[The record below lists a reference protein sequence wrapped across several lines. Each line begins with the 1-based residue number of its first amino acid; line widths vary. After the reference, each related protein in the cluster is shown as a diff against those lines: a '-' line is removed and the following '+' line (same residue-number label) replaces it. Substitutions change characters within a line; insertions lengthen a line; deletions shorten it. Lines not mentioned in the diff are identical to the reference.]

1 MDNENI
7 YDAAYSETEVS
18 EEGEV
23 KHTFNEEP
31 NKDKK
36 KKKKNNYILYPRY
49 SLIPS
54 RIFTPFK
61 NLHVKSPYKI
71 NLYLWF

>member
-36 KKKKNNYILYPRY
+36 KKKKNRNGNGIAKYIALALIC
-49 SLIPS
+49 SLCGGVIGS
-54 RIFTPFK
+54 GVT
-61 NLHVKSPYKI
+61 
-71 NLYLWF
+71 

>member
-18 EEGEV
+18 EEVEV

-36 KKKKNNYILYPRY
+36 KKRTGRSKILQVLLAV
-49 SLIPS
+49 SKCCITMKL
-54 RIFTPFK
+54 
-61 NLHVKSPYKI
+61 V
-71 NLYLWF
+71 